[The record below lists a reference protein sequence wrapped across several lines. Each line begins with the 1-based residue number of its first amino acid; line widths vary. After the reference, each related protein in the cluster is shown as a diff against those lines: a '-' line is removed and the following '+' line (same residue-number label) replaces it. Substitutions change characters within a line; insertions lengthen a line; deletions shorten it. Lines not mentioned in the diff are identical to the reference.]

1 MAGTCVQQYSSL
13 DEQLVQTTPHHS
25 LSMAYQVMN
34 PYQQDQKAES
44 VVWKW
49 EECQPAEIH
58 RMMRAVYPCIKDTG
72 GGLIPYVSNR

>member
-1 MAGTCVQQYSSL
+1 
-13 DEQLVQTTPHHS
+13 
-25 LSMAYQVMN
+25 MAYQVMN